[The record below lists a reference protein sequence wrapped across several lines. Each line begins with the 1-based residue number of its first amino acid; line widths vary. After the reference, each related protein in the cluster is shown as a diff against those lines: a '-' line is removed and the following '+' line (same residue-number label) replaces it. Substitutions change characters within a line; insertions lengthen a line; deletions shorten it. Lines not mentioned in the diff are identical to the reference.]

1 MHVRSTALDG
11 VLLIEPTVHRD
22 GRGFFVESYN
32 ERRYREHGIAASF
45 VQDNHSLSRRNT
57 LRGLHAQVEHPQ
69 GKLVRASRGEVFDVA
84 VDIRPGSASFGR
96 WVGAH
101 LTADNFLQMYVPAGF
116 AHGFCVLSEVAEVQ
130 YKCTDYHNPGDEII
144 IAWDDPQIGIQ
155 WPLNNPTLSPKDA
168 RAGSLQ
174 NLAERISA
182 TRGPE
187 CEPRP

>member
-1 MHVRSTALDG
+1 MHVRSTALNG
-11 VLLIEPTVHRD
+11 VMLIEPTVHRD

-45 VQDNHSLSRRNT
+45 VQDNHSLSRRST

-69 GKLVRASRGEVFDVA
+69 GKLVRVSHGEVFDVA
-84 VDIRPGSASFGR
+84 VDIRPSSASFGR

-130 YKCTDYHNPGDEII
+130 YKCTDYHNPADEIV

-168 RAGSLQ
+168 RANSLQ

-182 TRGPE
+182 IGGPE
-187 CEPRP
+187 CEPCP